1 MHCILERY
9 RIQGSKLIET
19 ISSQVMKLLLV
30 LALVVVAVVAI
41 ALPDPYGH
49 HHHHHHHNGTRWIGE
64 RWNGTR
70 RFNGTR
76 WIGGRWNGTRL
87 FNRTAGRPR
96 FTIPRIPIPVLNGSQ
111 PIPNPDV
118 QIPEIPNPAIP
129 IPINGGNGF
138 F

>member
-1 MHCILERY
+1 
-9 RIQGSKLIET
+9 
-19 ISSQVMKLLLV
+19 MKLLLV

-49 HHHHHHHNGTRWIGE
+49 HHHHHHNGTRW
-64 RWNGTR
+64 T
-70 RFNGTR
+70 
-76 WIGGRWNGTRL
+76 GGRWNGTRL